1 MVRKKWLIVANGL
14 LWMAAGMNIGN
25 IGIKS
30 IMVAHSLVWLL
41 SIPVFAIFVSMF
53 IKIISKNINRI
64 VSMQGE
70 KAKLYKFLTP
80 KGYMIIAFMMTLG
93 ITLRELGKI
102 PESFFAYFYTGLGI
116 ALFFSGLW
124 SFIILISRKLY

>member
-30 IMVAHSLVWLL
+30 IMVAQSLVWLL
-41 SIPVFAIFVSMF
+41 SIPVFAIFASMF

-93 ITLRELGKI
+93 ITLRD
-102 PESFFAYFYTGLGI
+102 FYTGLGI